1 MRVFRRVESGP
12 NKSIFL
18 CFLVS
23 ILLSSCQSQSVRDGS
38 QNYDSSSTGGRV
50 AVALSCQ
57 DGAFWGQCLLTWSDG
72 SQESACNGGLFGCTP
87 IGNKTGNVVDQVTF
101 INNLGQTQCLKLDE
115 GGWIEDCFNPMSW
128 LPDGGSGTSTSPND
142 ASSDEN
148 SSSGYQQDEDLETST
163 TTTQLLPPTFAVT
176 YKDWFSSEV
185 RYLCVADL
193 SQCSSAGSYTEL
205 KFNIELVNA
214 SLAKVCFT
222 LTGNVLGRLSTKS
235 EWDGRGNNSKPFGN
249 PGCTTGGAGTAQ
261 NSRTD
266 LYFEVAFQIDFH
278 PEWPAENVLMA
289 LLSDCGAKL
298 QQVCRSYQLSLE
310 FIGNSGQSVIKNF
323 RLDLR
328 SWKSGEAFVYFTE
341 I

>member
-12 NKSIFL
+12 SKSIFL

-23 ILLSSCQSQSVRDGS
+23 ILLGSCQSQSVRDGS
-38 QNYDSSSTGGRV
+38 QNYDSSSTGDRV

-87 IGNKTGNVVDQVTF
+87 IGEKTGNVVDQVTF

-163 TTTQLLPPTFAVT
+163 TTTQLLPPTFAVR
-176 YKDWFSSEV
+176 YKDWLGWPLTSV
-185 RYLCVADL
+185 CL
-193 SQCSSAGSYTEL
+193 SNAQCTPRSYATL
-205 KFNIELVNA
+205 YFDIELVN
-214 SLAKVCFT
+214 SNLAKACFT
-222 LTGNVLGRLSTKS
+222 LLGNVLGRLSTKS
-235 EWDGRGNNSKPFGN
+235 EWDGLGNNSKPFGN
-249 PGCTTGGAGTAQ
+249 TGCTAGGAGSVQ
-261 NSRTD
+261 NTKTD
-266 LYFEVAFQIDFH
+266 LSYNLEFEIYFY
-278 PEWPAENVLMA
+278 PEWPNENYF
-289 LLSDCGAKL
+289 AKDVPTECVVKS

-323 RLDLR
+323 RLDLIAR
-328 SWKSGEAFVYFTE
+328 KSTEAYVHFTE